1 MRPVPAHR
9 ARPCPARWSCTSSY
23 ALTRW
28 LTEEREM
35 NPAPRA
41 MSRMKRRTALATIA
55 AMTALVVAAWVAT
68 LSAQT
73 AGERIG
79 QVSFPTSCG
88 AAVQKPFERGVA
100 LLHSFW
106 YIEAAKAFTAV
117 TQADPDCAIAYWG
130 LAMSQWTQIW
140 APPQPAALKRGW
152 DAVEKAKAA
161 SAKTPRERDFIAAAE
176 AFFKDADTIDHR
188 TRAQAYGRAM
198 EQMYASYPQDRE
210 VAIFYALALQATAE
224 PHAKTY
230 ASQRKSA
237 EIAEKVLAAEP
248 NHPGAAHYIIH
259 AYDYPP
265 VARQGLAA
273 ASRYAQFAPSV
284 PHALHMP
291 SHTYVLLGMWSET
304 IQGNIAAAAAEKAR
318 GNPDDRMHAL
328 DYLVYAY
335 LQQAQ
340 DGDAKRVVDEARSL
354 VSDLAAKQYDSG
366 RPTAHFAMA
375 AIEARWTMERGR
387 WAEAAAI
394 EPRPNRFPHTESMIY
409 FARAIGAARSGQAP
423 QARADVE
430 KLATLR
436 DALKDPYWAEQV
448 EIQRRAAAAWVARA
462 EGQNEAALELARS
475 AAETEDATEKHNI
488 SPGPIATARELLG
501 DLLIE
506 LGQPASAV
514 REYEAS
520 LERAPNRFKT
530 IAGVARAAE
539 LSGDRAK
546 ARVFYTRLVA
556 LAKSADSDRPELK
569 QAKSFLAAAK

>member
-1 MRPVPAHR
+1 MKTTVGLA
-9 ARPCPARWSCTSSY
+9 AMVAVL
-23 ALTRW
+23 ALTVPSTW
-28 LTEEREM
+28 SQQGID
-35 NPAPRA
+35 P
-41 MSRMKRRTALATIA
+41 SD
-55 AMTALVVAAWVAT
+55 
-68 LSAQT
+68 
-73 AGERIG
+73 RIG
-79 QVSFPTSCG
+79 KVSFPVSCKP
-88 AAVQKPFERGVA
+88 AVQKAFDQAVA
-100 LLHSFW
+100 ILHSFW
-106 YIEAAKAFTAV
+106 YLESAKAFTAV

-130 LAMSQWTQIW
+130 IAMSQWYQIW
-140 APPQPAALKRGW
+140 SPPGPAALKRGVE
-152 DAVEKAKAA
+152 AMEKAKTVGSPTA
-161 SAKTPRERDFIAAAE
+161 RERDYI
-176 AFFKDADTIDHR
+176 
-188 TRAQAYGRAM
+188 
-198 EQMYASYPQDRE
+198 
-210 VAIFYALALQATAE
+210 QATAD
-224 PHAKTY
+224 PHDRTY
-230 ASQRKSA
+230 AKQKRSA
-237 EIAEKVLAAEP
+237 EIAEKIFAAQP
-248 NHPGAAHYIIH
+248 DHPGAAHYIIH
-259 AYDYPP
+259 AYDYP
-265 VARQGLAA
+265 ALAPRAVPA
-273 ASRYAQFAPSV
+273 AGRYAKFAPSV

-291 SHTYVLLGMWSET
+291 SHTYVLLGMWPET
-304 IQGNIAAAAAEKAR
+304 IQGNIVAAAAEKAR

-340 DGDAKRVVDEARSL
+340 DADAKRIVDEARGI

-387 WAEAAAI
+387 WTEAAAI

-409 FARAIGAARSGQAP
+409 FARAIGAARSGQPA
-423 QARADVE
+423 QARGDVE

-436 DALKDPYWAEQV
+436 DGLKDPYWAEQV

-462 EGQNEAALELARS
+462 EGQNEAALGLARS

-488 SPGPIATARELLG
+488 TPGPIVTARELLG

-506 LGQPASAV
+506 LGQPGAAV

-556 LAKSADSDRPELK
+556 LAKPADSDRPELK
-569 QAKSFLAAAK
+569 QAKSFLAAGK

>member
-1 MRPVPAHR
+1 MKKIAGALVAIV
-9 ARPCPARWSCTSSY
+9 AVL
-23 ALTRW
+23 ALTVPTTW
-28 LTEEREM
+28 SQQGID
-35 NPAPRA
+35 P
-41 MSRMKRRTALATIA
+41 SD
-55 AMTALVVAAWVAT
+55 
-68 LSAQT
+68 
-73 AGERIG
+73 RIG
-79 QVSFPTSCG
+79 KVSFPVSCKP
-88 AAVQKPFERGVA
+88 AVQKAFDQAVA
-100 LLHSFW
+100 VLHSFW
-106 YIEAAKAFTAV
+106 YLESAKAFTAV

-130 LAMSQWTQIW
+130 IAMSQWYQIW
-140 APPQPAALKRGW
+140 SPPGPAALKRGVE
-152 DAVEKAKAA
+152 AMEKAKTVGNP
-161 SAKTPRERDFIAAAE
+161 TPRERDYIAAAD
-176 AFFKDADTIDHR
+176 AFFKDSDRLDHR
-188 TRAQAYGRAM
+188 TRAAAYEKAM
-198 EQMYASYPQDRE
+198 EVVFTRYPQDRE
-210 VAIFYALALQATAE
+210 AHAFYALALQATAD
-224 PHAKTY
+224 PHDRTY
-230 ASQRKSA
+230 AKQKRSA
-237 EIAEKVLAAEP
+237 EIAEKIFAVQP
-248 NHPGAAHYIIH
+248 DHPGAAHYIIH
-259 AYDYPP
+259 AYDYP
-265 VARQGLAA
+265 ALAQRGLPAA
-273 ASRYAQFAPSV
+273 GRYAKFAPSV

-340 DGDAKRVVDEARSL
+340 DGDAKRVVDEARGL

-462 EGQNEAALELARS
+462 EGQNEAALGLARS

-506 LGQPASAV
+506 LGQPGPAV